1 MTEHEVDLKTG
12 RYKHP
17 YMKRMREGMKID
29 REVTETFKYSS
40 DHVVSEGDRMSKP
53 ISYTAKESR
62 EDDMCIACDEHIST
76 GQLYIRKVN
85 KEREKLKDNKHAVGT
100 MNKDLTSVQEFFE
113 KQQIAIFQESIT
125 TVVADALDSFKIYI
139 ERVRNRY
146 N

>member
-29 REVTETFKYSS
+29 REATETFKYSS

-62 EDDMCIACDEHIST
+62 EDDMCIACDAHIST
-76 GQLYIRKVN
+76 GQLYISKVN
-85 KEREKLKDNKHAVGT
+85 KVRAYSVGRDYT
-100 MNKDLTSVQEFFE
+100 YCVE
-113 KQQIAIFQESIT
+113 
-125 TVVADALDSFKIYI
+125 
-139 ERVRNRY
+139 
-146 N
+146 